1 MIAESKLEIAQ
12 LYCDRG
18 EYKKALEAVEPAQDL
33 FYAAKNYRGYLDVL
47 NLKLRIHAEMEDH
60 QAIFAIKDKLQ
71 DLVLKEGFELNS
83 RTYYTLAI
91 CADYKDQ
98 TDVALEYLQKS
109 LALGLAVDHKEDICR
124 AIFGLAKMYS
134 HPKIQRYED
143 ALKEIYNLEVFF
155 QVYDFPEIRFSTR
168 MVNSQILMQLHK
180 YEEALEVT
188 WKAYEEVKNIKRITL
203 VASVLYRISE
213 LYYLMNERD
222 LAISYAK
229 LAQKSVHPKNQ
240 VEMARSIQELVSK
253 IGFESDPNY
262 DLVFDNENHMIVE
275 KKLGKIDFKN
285 QFILLDLLKLFLQNP
300 GTVFSKE
307 YLVENVWKQPY
318 DPAVHDNKIYV
329 TIKRLRRLIE
339 PDFDKPK
346 YIFRAKNGYY
356 VNKSVKVFMDMDQG
370 NQRGMEL

>member
-33 FYAAKNYRGYLDVL
+33 FYADKNYRGYLDVL
-47 NLKLRIHAEMEDH
+47 NLKLRIHAEMADH
-60 QAIFAIKDKLQ
+60 QSIFLLKDKLQ

-91 CADYKDQ
+91 CADYKGQ
-98 TDVALEYLQKS
+98 PEVALEYLQK
-109 LALGLAVDHKEDICR
+109 ALSIALAVDHKEDICR
-124 AIFGLAKMYS
+124 AIFGLAKIYT
-134 HPKIQRYED
+134 HPQIAKYED

-168 MVNSQILMQLHK
+168 MVNSQILMQLKK

-188 WKAYEEVKNIKRITL
+188 WKAYEEVKNIKRMTMIPF
-203 VASVLYRISE
+203 VLARIAE
-213 LYYLMNERD
+213 LYFALGERD
-222 LAISYAK
+222 FAVSYIK
-229 LAQKSVHPKNQ
+229 MAQRSLSKNQ
-240 VEMARSIQELVSK
+240 IDLAETIHEIIRK
-253 IGFESDPNY
+253 IGFESDSNY
-262 DLVFDNENHMIVE
+262 DLVFDNENHIIIE

-285 QFILLDLLKLFLQNP
+285 QFILLDLLKLFLRNP
-300 GTVFSKE
+300 GTVYSKE

-356 VNKSVKVFMDMDQG
+356 VSKTVKVFLENDRSQQIG
-370 NQRGMEL
+370 VSL

>member
-33 FYAAKNYRGYLDVL
+33 FYANKNYRGYLDVL
-47 NLKLRIHAEMEDH
+47 NLKLRIYAEMRED
-60 QAIFAIKDKLQ
+60 QQIFQLKDRLQ

-91 CADYKDQ
+91 CADYKGQ
-98 TDVALEYLQKS
+98 AEVALEYLQKS
-109 LALGLAVDHKEDICR
+109 LSLALAIDHKEDICR
-124 AIFGLAKMYS
+124 AIYGLAKIYS
-134 HPKIQRYED
+134 DPTIARYED

-155 QVYDFPEIRFSTR
+155 QVYDFPEIRFSSR
-168 MVNSQILMQLHK
+168 ILNSFILMKHKK
-180 YEEALEVT
+180 YEEALDVC
-188 WKAYEEVKNIKRITL
+188 WKAYEEVKHIKRITL
-203 VASVLYRISE
+203 VGSVLYRISE
-213 LYYLMNERD
+213 LYHYLGERD
-222 LAISYAK
+222 LAITYIK
-229 LAQKSVHPKNQ
+229 LAQRSVNPKSQ
-240 VEMARSIQELVSK
+240 VELSRIIQELVNK
-253 IGFESDPNY
+253 IGFESDSNY
-262 DLVFDNENHMIVE
+262 DLVFDNENHVIVE

-300 GTVFSKE
+300 GVVFSKE

-356 VNKSVKVFMDMDQG
+356 VNKSIKVFMEKENN
-370 NQRGMEL
+370 NQRGLEL

>member
-91 CADYKDQ
+91 CADFKGQ
-98 TDVALEYLQKS
+98 PEVALEYLQKS
-109 LALGLAVDHKEDICR
+109 LSLGLAVDHKEDICR
-124 AIFGLAKMYS
+124 AIYGLAKIYCTPS
-134 HPKIQRYED
+134 INRYED
-143 ALKEIYNLEVFF
+143 ALKEVYNLEVFF
-155 QVYDFPEIRFSTR
+155 QVYDFPEIRFSSR
-168 MVNSQILMQLHK
+168 MLNSFILLK
-180 YEEALEVT
+180 NKKFEEALEVA

-203 VASVLYRISE
+203 VAHVLYRVSE
-213 LYYLMNERD
+213 VYFAMGERD

-240 VEMARSIQELVSK
+240 VEMARSIQELVNK

-285 QFILLDLLKLFLQNP
+285 QFILLDLLKLFLLNP

-356 VNKSVKVFMDMDQG
+356 VNKSVKVLMDRDQG

>member
-1 MIAESKLEIAQ
+1 MIAESKLEIAL

-60 QAIFAIKDKLQ
+60 QAIFAIKDRLQ

-91 CADYKDQ
+91 CADFKGQ
-98 TDVALEYLQKS
+98 AEVALEYLQKA
-109 LALGLAVDHKEDICR
+109 LALALAADHKEDICR
-124 AIFGLAKMYS
+124 AIYGLAKIYCAPS
-134 HPKIQRYED
+134 IGRLED

-155 QVYDFPEIRFSTR
+155 QVYDFPEIRFSSR
-168 MVNSQILMQLHK
+168 MLNSYILLQHKK
-180 YEEALEVT
+180 YEESLDVC
-188 WKAYEEVKNIKRITL
+188 WKAYDEVKNIKRITL
-203 VASVLYRISE
+203 VAHVLYRISE
-213 LYYLMNERD
+213 LYFLMNERD

-229 LAQKSVHPKNQ
+229 LAQRSVDQRNQ
-240 VEMARSIQELVSK
+240 VEMARSIQELVDK

-300 GTVFSKE
+300 GTVFSKQ

-356 VNKSVKVFMDMDQG
+356 VNKFIKVYLDKDTVS
-370 NQRGMEL
+370 QRSIEL

>member
-91 CADYKDQ
+91 CADFKGQ
-98 TDVALEYLQKS
+98 PEVALEYLQKS
-109 LALGLAVDHKEDICR
+109 LSLGLAVDHKEDICR
-124 AIFGLAKMYS
+124 AIYGLAKIYCTPS
-134 HPKIQRYED
+134 INRYED
-143 ALKEIYNLEVFF
+143 ALKEVYNLEVFF
-155 QVYDFPEIRFSTR
+155 QVYDFPEIRFSSR
-168 MVNSQILMQLHK
+168 MLNSFILLK
-180 YEEALEVT
+180 NKKFEEALEVA

-203 VASVLYRISE
+203 VAHVLYRVSE
-213 LYYLMNERD
+213 VYFAMGERD

-240 VEMARSIQELVSK
+240 VEMARSI
-253 IGFESDPNY
+253 
-262 DLVFDNENHMIVE
+262 
-275 KKLGKIDFKN
+275 
-285 QFILLDLLKLFLQNP
+285 
-300 GTVFSKE
+300 
-307 YLVENVWKQPY
+307 
-318 DPAVHDNKIYV
+318 
-329 TIKRLRRLIE
+329 
-339 PDFDKPK
+339 
-346 YIFRAKNGYY
+346 
-356 VNKSVKVFMDMDQG
+356 
-370 NQRGMEL
+370 

>member
-1 MIAESKLEIAQ
+1 
-12 LYCDRG
+12 
-18 EYKKALEAVEPAQDL
+18 
-33 FYAAKNYRGYLDVL
+33 
-47 NLKLRIHAEMEDH
+47 
-60 QAIFAIKDKLQ
+60 
-71 DLVLKEGFELNS
+71 
-83 RTYYTLAI
+83 LAI

-229 LAQKSVHPKNQ
+229 LAQKS
-240 VEMARSIQELVSK
+240 
-253 IGFESDPNY
+253 
-262 DLVFDNENHMIVE
+262 
-275 KKLGKIDFKN
+275 
-285 QFILLDLLKLFLQNP
+285 
-300 GTVFSKE
+300 
-307 YLVENVWKQPY
+307 
-318 DPAVHDNKIYV
+318 
-329 TIKRLRRLIE
+329 
-339 PDFDKPK
+339 
-346 YIFRAKNGYY
+346 
-356 VNKSVKVFMDMDQG
+356 
-370 NQRGMEL
+370 

>member
-18 EYKKALEAVEPAQDL
+18 EYKKALEAVEPAQEL
-33 FYAAKNYRGYLDVL
+33 FYADKNYRGYLDVL
-47 NLKLRIHAEMEDH
+47 NLKLRIHAEMADP
-60 QAIFAIKDKLQ
+60 QAIFALKDKLQ

-91 CADYKDQ
+91 CADYKGQ
-98 TDVALEYLQKS
+98 PEVALEYLQKALS
-109 LALGLAVDHKEDICR
+109 LALAVDHKEDICR
-124 AIFGLAKMYS
+124 AIFGLAKIYA
-134 HPKIQRYED
+134 HPQIAKYED

-168 MVNSQILMQLHK
+168 MVNSQILMQLKK
-180 YEEALEVT
+180 YEESLEIA

-203 VASVLYRISE
+203 IANVLYRISE
-213 LYYLMNERD
+213 LYFLMGDRD
-222 LAISYAK
+222 LAVSYAK
-229 LAQKSVHPKNQ
+229 LCQRSVSRNQ
-240 VEMARSIQELVSK
+240 VDMANSIQELVGK
-253 IGFESDPNY
+253 IGFESDSNY
-262 DLVFDNENHMIVE
+262 DLVFDNENHVITE
-275 KKLGKIDFKN
+275 KKLGRIDFKN

-356 VNKSVKVFMDMDQG
+356 VNKSVKVFLDHQHER
-370 NQRGMEL
+370 QRSVEI